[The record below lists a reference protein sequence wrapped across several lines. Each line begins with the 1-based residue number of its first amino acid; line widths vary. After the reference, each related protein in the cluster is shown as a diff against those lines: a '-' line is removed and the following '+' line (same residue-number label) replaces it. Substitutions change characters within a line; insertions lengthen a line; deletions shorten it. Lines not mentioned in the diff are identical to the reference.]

1 MVWEGL
7 GRDGFRKSI
16 ETFDPEG
23 ISVLLFWIRGDRN
36 TQVHIL
42 PSLPVLFSQVVVGVV
57 VL

>member
-36 TQVHIL
+36 TQVRIL